1 MERKLIKNATVF
13 DGKNSRLQ
21 KHANIVIEGSL
32 VKEIYT
38 GEISEE
44 EFAEIYDAKDHFVM
58 PGLTDAH
65 VHVSHNVPIG
75 SEEQRI
81 DDMAVRSVRYAYDML
96 MRGFTTLRDAGG
108 VTVGL
113 KRNIDNG

>member
-13 DGKNSRLQ
+13 DGKSSRLQ

-44 EFAEIYDAKDHFVM
+44 GFAERMCI
-58 PGLTDAH
+58 
-65 VHVSHNVPIG
+65 
-75 SEEQRI
+75 
-81 DDMAVRSVRYAYDML
+81 
-96 MRGFTTLRDAGG
+96 
-108 VTVGL
+108 
-113 KRNIDNG
+113 